1 MKTYNLLMGAKMG
14 DLFHS
19 LIAPAF
25 IHHITG
31 CKSNFYIAEAC
42 DRFETSLERS
52 IEELNPIM
60 AYQEY
65 INSFEKFRNGI
76 HKIDYD
82 LNNFRYMGGV
92 GRNHVNINFLRTI
105 LDIESVKFP
114 FDFQFLSAPK
124 YDEYSECLII
134 SRKPCRTQWNDF
146 VEKQYKHIFSKF
158 DKKIFISFNGKDY
171 DDFPLKDE
179 VELLVVE
186 ELFEFIKVVNS
197 GKLFIAN
204 CSGPLCFASGLN
216 VNRVGEV
223 GNWIIG
229 NYYQDHLFSSKSE
242 IFSDEGHIF
251 TPETQYL
258 LKDIL

>member
-1 MKTYNLLMGAKMG
+1 M
-14 DLFHS
+14 
-19 LIAPAF
+19 
-25 IHHITG
+25 
-31 CKSNFYIAEAC
+31 
-42 DRFETSLERS
+42 
-52 IEELNPIM
+52 
-60 AYQEY
+60 
-65 INSFEKFRNGI
+65 
-76 HKIDYD
+76 
-82 LNNFRYMGGV
+82 
-92 GRNHVNINFLRTI
+92 
-105 LDIESVKFP
+105 
-114 FDFQFLSAPK
+114 
-124 YDEYSECLII
+124 
-134 SRKPCRTQWNDF
+134 
-146 VEKQYKHIFSKF
+146 
-158 DKKIFISFNGKDY
+158 
-171 DDFPLKDE
+171 KDE

-258 LKDIL
+258 LRDIL